1 MTAETPE
8 PVVSLL
14 PAREG
19 MRIMRLLTKH
29 GGSMRLKPL
38 LRSLDMDTSV
48 FIEAARDL
56 SERFW
61 ISIEWRTE
69 APEMEQ
75 GARRPHTDVDRL
87 VVTWF
92 GRWKW
97 RRVWWMR

>member
-19 MRIMRLLTKH
+19 MRIMRLLTER

-38 LRSLDMDTSV
+38 LRGLDMDTGTFMASA
-48 FIEAARDL
+48 IDL
-56 SERFW
+56 EERFW
-61 ISIEWRTE
+61 IRLEWRTPTPDADE
-69 APEMEQ
+69 IA
-75 GARRPHTDVDRL
+75 GRPHTDIDRL

-92 GRWKW
+92 GR
-97 RRVWWMR
+97 RVWWLG